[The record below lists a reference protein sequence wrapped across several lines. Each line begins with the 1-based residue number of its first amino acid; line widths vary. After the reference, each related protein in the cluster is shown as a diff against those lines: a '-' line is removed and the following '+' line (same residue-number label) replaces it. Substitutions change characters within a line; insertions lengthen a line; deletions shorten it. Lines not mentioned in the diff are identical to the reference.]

1 MFILNHIGD
10 DWNFNFS
17 NYFWSISWNVPRK
30 FNTHWTNSIH
40 KLRKSFFPGHRTVE
54 KNAEKIRNI
63 VQLAENIWDENF
75 EKKTSRPRNDNC
87 YFNSENKLRDVE
99 SEHFLLFSFIKKYTS
114 SASRFNLNVN
124 SKSEIARK
132 IFCQSS
138 II

>member
-63 VQLAENIWDENF
+63 VKLAENIWDENF
-75 EKKTSRPRNDNC
+75 EKK
-87 YFNSENKLRDVE
+87 KLRDLE
-99 SEHFLLFSFIKKYTS
+99 MTIAISIRKTNSEMLNQNIFHFFRS
-114 SASRFNLNVN
+114 S
-124 SKSEIARK
+124 K
-132 IFCQSS
+132 IHFVCIQIQFKCQFKIGNCS
-138 II
+138 